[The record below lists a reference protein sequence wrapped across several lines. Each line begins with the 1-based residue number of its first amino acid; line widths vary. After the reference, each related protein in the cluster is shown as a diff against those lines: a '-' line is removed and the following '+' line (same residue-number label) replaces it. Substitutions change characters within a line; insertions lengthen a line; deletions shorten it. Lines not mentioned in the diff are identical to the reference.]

1 MFQSTQNGTPGLQPH
16 NVPSPALVQTPMSE
30 RAPRP
35 VAVVDEPLTLTF
47 PQGTVHALS
56 LTHAGTGFH
65 KTIAY
70 VAAAFALIAFVV
82 STAGMG
88 LFALIAAPIA
98 EKFRWRKVHARIR
111 ASGVHVTSEQMP
123 FIHKTVVDFAR
134 RLGMKEIPEVYVVE
148 DTVQNGVALKLGKKN
163 MVLLT
168 DDVVWG
174 ALQSKDPR
182 ALGFVIGHELAH
194 VALGHTGTV
203 RSLLSNVFKP
213 LARDD
218 EYTADNVATALVGDR
233 EIAVH
238 GITVLTVGPQLLPF
252 INERALAEQAKE
264 MWRDKHAK
272 KAERME
278 RHPFLLRRVA
288 NALGVK

>member
-1 MFQSTQNGTPGLQPH
+1 MFQSPQTGSQP
-16 NVPSPALVQTPMSE
+16 VPSPALLQTPMQTPVAVE
-30 RAPRP
+30 RAPRA
-35 VAVVDEPLTLTF
+35 VAVVDGPLTLDF

-82 STAGMG
+82 STFGAG

-123 FIHKTVVDFAR
+123 FIHKTVTDFAR
-134 RLGMKEIPEVYVVE
+134 RLGMKEVPEVYVVE

-194 VALGHTGTV
+194 VALGHTGTI

-272 KAERME
+272 KAERTE

>member
-1 MFQSTQNGTPGLQPH
+1 MFQNIQNT
-16 NVPSPALVQTPMSE
+16 VPSPSAPLAPMPE
-30 RAPRP
+30 QRAARVPAP
-35 VAVVDEPLTLTF
+35 VDEQPVLAF
-47 PQGTVHALS
+47 PQGTVHAAS
-56 LTHAGTGFH
+56 LTHAGTGFL
-65 KTIAY
+65 KTISYIALTI
-70 VAAAFALIAFVV
+70 AALAFIA

-88 LFALIAAPIA
+88 LLMLIVAPIA
-98 EKFRWRKVHARIR
+98 EKFRWKKVHARIR
-111 ASGVHVTSEQMP
+111 ASGVQVSSAQMP
-123 FIHKTVVDFAR
+123 FIHQTVVDFSR

-148 DTVQNGVALKLGKKN
+148 DTVQNGIALKLGKKN

-194 VALGHTGTV
+194 TALGHTGTV

-213 LARDD
+213 LARAD
-218 EYTADNVATALVGDR
+218 EYTCDNVATALVGDR
-233 EIAVH
+233 EVAVH
-238 GITVLTVGPQLLPF
+238 GLTVLTVGPQLLPF

-288 NALGVK
+288 NVLGVK